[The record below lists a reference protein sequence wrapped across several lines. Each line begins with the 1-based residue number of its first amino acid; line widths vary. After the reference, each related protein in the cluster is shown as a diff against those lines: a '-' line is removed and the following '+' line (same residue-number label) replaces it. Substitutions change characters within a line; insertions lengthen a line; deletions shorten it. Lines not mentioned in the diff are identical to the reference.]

1 MHNRFIARAFFF
13 TGLSVCASCFC
24 FSGQTQQALQKPL
37 TRNFT
42 AGAEERYQVAATI
55 RVETRGITTEKI
67 GEKTYAKPYTHEAK
81 GQLSWRSTRK
91 VTALK
96 EDGSTAIFESLDQF
110 RANCDGMPE
119 SSNAAPGL
127 QKSVHDTCAEWQT
140 TAQMNYEEEKFGLIR
155 GLPIPAGVHGEDDSP
170 LLDYWLRRAF
180 RPSVILPKGPLNFG
194 YQAAHK
200 ITNPSGVASN
210 PEGEELVEWLE
221 ATSEVPAATLHV
233 SQNLSWT
240 DNPRNSGFNNV
251 GGAPGKRQLFYA
263 DSLNTISLL
272 DGSLLKAT
280 RSATRE
286 TKEVL
291 VPVAGLPDVPT
302 FSSKLTITVTI
313 QRLP

>member
-1 MHNRFIARAFFF
+1 MRNRSIAPAFFF
-13 TGLSVCASCFC
+13 FGLSVCAPCFC
-24 FSGQTQQALQKPL
+24 SAGQTQHAQQKPL
-37 TRNFT
+37 ARHFI

-55 RVETRGITTEKI
+55 RVETHGISTEKI
-67 GEKTYAKPYTHEAK
+67 GEKTYAKPYTHEAE

-91 VTALK
+91 MTALK
-96 EDGSTAIFESLDQF
+96 EDGSAAIFESLDQF
-110 RANCDGMPE
+110 RANCDGTPE
-119 SSNAAPGL
+119 SSDSTPGL
-127 QKSVHDTCAEWQT
+127 QKSVRDTCAEWQT
-140 TAQMNYEEEKFGLIR
+140 LAQMNYEEEKFGLIR
-155 GLPIPAGVHGEDDSP
+155 GLPIPANVHDENGSP

-200 ITNPSGVASN
+200 ITNPSGGVSN
-210 PEGEELVEWLE
+210 PEGEEQVEWLE
-221 ATSEVPAATLHV
+221 ATSDVPAATLHV
-233 SQNLSWT
+233 SQNLSWM
-240 DNPRNSGFNNV
+240 DNPRKSGFNNV
-251 GGAPGKRQLFYA
+251 DAAPAKRQLFYA

-291 VPVAGLPDVPT
+291 DPVAGLQDAPT
-302 FSSKLTITVTI
+302 FSSKLTIIVTI